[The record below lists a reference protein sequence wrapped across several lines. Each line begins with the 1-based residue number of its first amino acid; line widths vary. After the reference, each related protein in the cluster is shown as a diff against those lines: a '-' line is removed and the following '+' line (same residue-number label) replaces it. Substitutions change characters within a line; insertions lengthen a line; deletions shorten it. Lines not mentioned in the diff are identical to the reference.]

1 MFIEYRQGLYINS
14 NAIQS
19 IELDDVVIKF
29 RIKDGRDRV
38 MTCTNQ
44 VQAGVVFDQYIA
56 ALNHDPTIEILRNRI
71 HDLEK
76 TVGRQQEQIEQL
88 HQMILYQPG
97 GQMYQIGQASFN
109 ANLELQRK
117 L

>member
-1 MFIEYRQGLYINS
+1 MRNQ
-14 NAIQS
+14 IQ
-19 IELDDVVIKF
+19 E
-29 RIKDGRDRV
+29 
-38 MTCTNQ
+38 
-44 VQAGVVFDQYIA
+44 
-56 ALNHDPTIEILRNRI
+56 
-71 HDLEK
+71 LEK
-76 TVGRQQEQIEQL
+76 TVLRQEEQIEQL

>member
-1 MFIEYRQGLYINS
+1 MFIEYKPGLYINS
-14 NAIQS
+14 NNIQS
-19 IELDDVVIKF
+19 IELDEIEIKF
-29 RIKDGRDRV
+29 RIKDGKDRV
-38 MTCTNQ
+38 FVCTNHDR
-44 VQAGVVFDQYIA
+44 AREIFTQYIE
-56 ALNHDPTIEILRNRI
+56 ALNHDPTIEIMRNQI
-71 HDLEK
+71 QELEK
-76 TVGRQQEQIEQL
+76 TVLRQEEQIEQL